1 MSAANA
7 VARPPSARIVAA
19 VSSAAVE
26 HPIHAQDV
34 RALTSEQQC
43 HRSSVAD
50 GRAGRLPGPHHDGVL
65 AAESIHGAILSDALR
80 ETRPMKFGIAFANTG
95 PFAQPGPAV
104 EFARAAEAAGFESLW
119 TVEHVVVPSG
129 YDSPYPYDPSG
140 KMPGGEDF
148 PIPDP
153 LIWLAYLASA
163 TSTINLATGIL
174 ILPQR
179 NPVVLAKEL
188 ATLDHL
194 SGGRMQLGIGV
205 GWMEEE
211 FDAIGVPFA
220 ERGRRTDDHVGAMR
234 ALWSQEKASFHGE
247 FTQFDDCIS
256 RPQPVAGS
264 IPVHIG
270 GHTDI
275 AARRAG
281 RLGDG
286 FFPGKGN
293 HAELARTFEL
303 VRAHGGGARTR
314 PRRDRDDHRRQRC
327 RRRRCTRRGEGAR
340 RHRHDRESCC
350 RRSSSIETPPPRWR
364 ATATR

>member
-1 MSAANA
+1 
-7 VARPPSARIVAA
+7 
-19 VSSAAVE
+19 
-26 HPIHAQDV
+26 
-34 RALTSEQQC
+34 
-43 HRSSVAD
+43 
-50 GRAGRLPGPHHDGVL
+50 
-65 AAESIHGAILSDALR
+65 
-80 ETRPMKFGIAFANTG
+80 MKFGIAFANTG
-95 PFAQPGPAV
+95 PFAHPAAAV
-104 EFARAAEAAGFESLW
+104 EFAQAAEAAGFESLW

-153 LIWLAYLASA
+153 LIWLSYVAAA
-163 TSTINLATGIL
+163 TSRINLATGIL

-194 SGGRMQLGIGV
+194 SGGRMLLGIGV
-205 GWMEEE
+205 GWLEEE

-234 ALWSQEKASFHGE
+234 ALWTQEKASFHGE
-247 FTQFDDCIS
+247 FTNFDACIS
-256 RPQPVAGS
+256 RPQPVQGT

-275 AARRAG
+275 AAKRAG

-286 FFPGKGN
+286 FFPGKGS
-293 HAELARTFEL
+293 HEELARSFDL
-303 VRAHGGGARTR
+303 VRRTAVEHGRDPDAIEMTTGGRGAVGGRALDEVKALADIGTHRVILPAFLFYGDPAGTLARYGDEVISR
-314 PRRDRDDHRRQRC
+314 V
-327 RRRRCTRRGEGAR
+327 
-340 RHRHDRESCC
+340 S
-350 RRSSSIETPPPRWR
+350 
-364 ATATR
+364 